1 MKKAMKDQAIE
12 LVKKIIPYV
21 YCYAGSGFMTDWYDH
36 QVALMNAKNVCRAIG
51 VPLMPEVEKLT
62 VNDVFIEEELQN

>member
-1 MKKAMKDQAIE
+1 
-12 LVKKIIPYV
+12 
-21 YCYAGSGFMTDWYDH
+21 MTDWYDP